1 MSPFHVVY
9 GREPPSILDYIP
21 KSAKIEVVDKFLLDR
36 QDLLY
41 QLKQNLA
48 TTQARMKQ
56 AADNN
61 RRDEVFTLVIMFWL
75 SYSHIDRP
83 Q

>member
-9 GREPPSILDYIP
+9 GREPPSILGYIP
-21 KSAKIEVVDKFLLDR
+21 KSTKTEAVDKFLLDR
-36 QDLLY
+36 QDLLH

-56 AADNN
+56 ATDNN